1 MLSLGSTYALWGA
14 MHSIRTALRSAV
26 GYGSGAVLTG
36 FCCVLFSLPAR
47 SQSCEPEFAGNRARG
62 QEIAAKFC
70 AACHGADG
78 QGISP
83 QFPNLAAQIPEYLV
97 KQLKAFKV
105 RSDGKPLRP
114 SDVMTPIV
122 AALTEDDF
130 TDVAAYYAKLEP
142 RARAARDA
150 ARLEVGRRIYTEGN
164 ADEGLPACIT
174 CHRPSGSGIRP
185 DFPRLSGQSAEY
197 LDGQLSN
204 WMAVR
209 GKPGKLMTMIVP
221 HIQPTERQAVSDYIS
236 QLR

>member
-1 MLSLGSTYALWGA
+1 M
-14 MHSIRTALRSAV
+14 
-26 GYGSGAVLTG
+26 GYGSGAVLTA
-36 FCCVLFSLPAR
+36 FCWVLFSLPAR
-47 SQSCEPEFAGNRARG
+47 SQSCDPEFAGNRTRG

-122 AALTEDDF
+122 AALTEGDF

-142 RARAARDA
+142 RVGAARDA
-150 ARLEVGRRIYTEGN
+150 ARLKSVAGSTRRAMRTKVCLPVSPVTALPVPAFARIFRDCQVRARSISTGN
-164 ADEGLPACIT
+164 SRTGWPFAAS
-174 CHRPSGSGIRP
+174 RGS
-185 DFPRLSGQSAEY
+185 S
-197 LDGQLSN
+197 
-204 WMAVR
+204 
-209 GKPGKLMTMIVP
+209 
-221 HIQPTERQAVSDYIS
+221 
-236 QLR
+236 